1 LGHKVHPYGFRIG
14 IIKPW
19 LAKWY
24 ADRDYAT
31 LLQEDMRIR
40 ELVARQLSNASVSQV
55 EIERGINH
63 VTVTVHTAKPGIVI
77 GKGGANVEALRTNI
91 GKLTDKKV
99 KLEIKE
105 ILQPELDGM
114 LLAQN
119 VAGQLERRIAF
130 RKAIKQSIQRTIKAV
145 AKGVKIQVSGRL
157 GGSEMSRTEWDKE
170 GRIPLGT
177 LRADISYG
185 VVHAHTT
192 YGRIGVK
199 AWVYRGEQL
208 GDRPGSARTEPRAPR
223 RTAAA
228 TRTRSAGRAATD
240 GAPVAAED
248 GATAATAVVDE
259 PMTAPQAAPAP
270 AAPETVEPVA
280 AAEEAP
286 VAVAEEPTESAAEP
300 VGAAAEPEAAE
311 AEPVA
316 DAAIAAEPE
325 AIAAEPEAPAE
336 PKAPAEPEAPAEPA
350 APAKRSR
357 AASSRSTSATP
368 KAPRTRKSPAKKAA
382 AKPEAEPEA
391 TEKPASDTPDAGSEE
406 G

>member
-1 LGHKVHPYGFRIG
+1 MGHKVHPYGFRLG

-31 LLQEDMRIR
+31 LLQEDMKIR
-40 ELVARQLSNASVSQV
+40 QLVDRQLSNASVSQV

-63 VTVTVHTAKPGIVI
+63 VTVTVHSAKPGIVI
-77 GKGGANVEALRTNI
+77 GKGGANVEMLRTAV
-91 GKLTDKKV
+91 GKLTNKKV

-114 LLAQN
+114 LVAQN

-130 RKAIKQSIQRTIKAV
+130 RKAIKQSIQRTIKAG

-185 VVHAHTT
+185 VVHARTT

-208 GDRPGSARTEPRAPR
+208 GERPGSARTEPREAR
-223 RTAAA
+223 RPAR
-228 TRTRSAGRAATD
+228 TRTRTATTTGRAS
-240 GAPVAAED
+240 
-248 GATAATAVVDE
+248 ATAVAERPAAEVATVAPAEAKPADVE
-259 PMTAPQAAPAP
+259 PTTAEVVEATTMAAPAP
-270 AAPETVEPVA
+270 T
-280 AAEEAP
+280 
-286 VAVAEEPTESAAEP
+286 
-300 VGAAAEPEAAE
+300 
-311 AEPVA
+311 
-316 DAAIAAEPE
+316 
-325 AIAAEPEAPAE
+325 
-336 PKAPAEPEAPAEPA
+336 A
-350 APAKRSR
+350 APAKAAAAAP
-357 AASSRSTSATP
+357 AASAPAPKRTSTRS
-368 KAPRTRKSPAKKAA
+368 AA
-382 AKPEAEPEA
+382 AKTTKAAEAKA
-391 TEKPASDTPDAGSEE
+391 TEAAGDKDGKARPKGGKE
-406 G
+406 

>member
-1 LGHKVHPYGFRIG
+1 MGHKVHPYGFRIG

-40 ELVARQLSNASVSQV
+40 ELVAKQLANASVSQV

-130 RKAIKQSIQRTIKAV
+130 RKAIKQSIQRTIKAG
-145 AKGVKIQVSGRL
+145 AKGVKIQVAGRL

-208 GDRPGSARTEPRAPR
+208 GDRPGTARPEPRAPR
-223 RTAAA
+223 RGAAPTRARRAPAAA
-228 TRTRSAGRAATD
+228 SE
-240 GAPVAAED
+240 APVPEASV
-248 GATAATAVVDE
+248 ATAVEE
-259 PMTAPQAAPAP
+259 PMAAAVEAPVVKTPVVEAAVEETPVVETPVVEAP
-270 AAPETVEPVA
+270 
-280 AAEEAP
+280 AEEAP
-286 VAVAEEPTESAAEP
+286 
-300 VGAAAEPEAAE
+300 AAAE
-311 AEPVA
+311 
-316 DAAIAAEPE
+316 
-325 AIAAEPEAPAE
+325 APAANDTADE
-336 PKAPAEPEAPAEPA
+336 TPA
-350 APAKRSR
+350 ADE
-357 AASSRSTSATP
+357 AS
-368 KAPRTRKSPAKKAA
+368 
-382 AKPEAEPEA
+382 
-391 TEKPASDTPDAGSEE
+391 ASDGKEA
-406 G
+406 

>member
-1 LGHKVHPYGFRIG
+1 MGHKVHPYGFRIG

-91 GKLTDKKV
+91 GKLTNKKV

-130 RKAIKQSIQRTIKAV
+130 RKAIKQSIQRTIKAG

-208 GDRPGSARTEPRAPR
+208 GERPGSARTEPRAPR
-223 RTAAA
+223 RAPAGTRPRAGAAPA
-228 TRTRSAGRAATD
+228 ASRARPD
-240 GAPVAAED
+240 RGAVEQPAAEQ
-248 GATAATAVVDE
+248 ATAVVTPE
-259 PMTAPQAAPAP
+259 VETPQVETPQVETPQVETPQVAAQAEAPQAEAPPAETAPAEAAPAEAAPAEAVAEAAAPAEAAPAEAAVEAPGAEADAP
-270 AAPETVEPVA
+270 AAKTA
-280 AAEEAP
+280 
-286 VAVAEEPTESAAEP
+286 
-300 VGAAAEPEAAE
+300 
-311 AEPVA
+311 
-316 DAAIAAEPE
+316 
-325 AIAAEPEAPAE
+325 
-336 PKAPAEPEAPAEPA
+336 KAKT
-350 APAKRSR
+350 AKAKTAQPRASR
-357 AASSRSTSATP
+357 AT
-368 KAPRTRKSPAKKAA
+368 KAKKAA
-382 AKPEAEPEA
+382 KTDDGAAKDAAPAAEGEPDGDASGDE
-391 TEKPASDTPDAGSEE
+391 PAAKES
-406 G
+406 

>member
-1 LGHKVHPYGFRIG
+1 MGHKVHPYGFRIG

-130 RKAIKQSIQRTIKAV
+130 RKAIKQSIQRTIKAG

-223 RTAAA
+223 RNATA

-240 GAPVAAED
+240 GTPAAAEEA
-248 GATAATAVVDE
+248 ATAATAVLDE
-259 PMTAPQAAPAP
+259 PMTAPQAEQPAAAIESPEP
-270 AAPETVEPVA
+270 AAPVEEVA
-280 AAEEAP
+280 
-286 VAVAEEPTESAAEP
+286 VAVAELPAEAPAAEP
-300 VGAAAEPEAAE
+300 VEAAAEPAPEPPAE
-311 AEPVA
+311 AEATP
-316 DAAIAAEPE
+316 EPE
-325 AIAAEPEAPAE
+325 AS
-336 PKAPAEPEAPAEPA
+336 AEPA
-350 APAKRSR
+350 AKPKRASR
-357 AASSRSTSATP
+357 AASTRSTSAAP
-368 KAPRTRKSPAKKAA
+368 KAPRARKAPAKKAA
-382 AKPEAEPEA
+382 LKAEPEA
-391 TEKPASDTPDAGSEE
+391 TEKPASDAADAGSEE

>member
-1 LGHKVHPYGFRIG
+1 MGHKVHPYGFRIG

-130 RKAIKQSIQRTIKAV
+130 RKAIKQSIQRTIKAG

-223 RTAAA
+223 RNATA

-240 GAPVAAED
+240 GAPAAAEEA
-248 GATAATAVVDE
+248 ATAATAVVDE
-259 PMTAPQAAPAP
+259 PMTAPQATPEQPAAVVETPEP
-270 AAPETVEPVA
+270 AAPV
-280 AAEEAP
+280 EEAP
-286 VAVAEEPTESAAEP
+286 VAVAEEPARPGRAGGRRRARGRR
-300 VGAAAEPEAAE
+300 GARARGAGRGRGAGRAE
-311 AEPVA
+311 APPSRGAGRASRQGKASVTGSVDSIDERRRRRRHA
-316 DAAIAAEPE
+316 PE
-325 AIAAEPEAPAE
+325 RRRRRRPPRRREPEAP
-336 PKAPAEPEAPAEPA
+336 
-350 APAKRSR
+350 
-357 AASSRSTSATP
+357 
-368 KAPRTRKSPAKKAA
+368 
-382 AKPEAEPEA
+382 
-391 TEKPASDTPDAGSEE
+391 EKPASDAADAGSEE

>member
-1 LGHKVHPYGFRIG
+1 MGHKVHPYGFRIG

-40 ELVARQLSNASVSQV
+40 ELVAKQLSNASVSQV

-77 GKGGANVEALRTNI
+77 GKGGANVEALRTNV
-91 GKLTDKKV
+91 GKLTNKKV

-130 RKAIKQSIQRTIKAV
+130 RKAIKQSIQRTIKAG

-208 GDRPGSARTEPRAPR
+208 GERPGSARTEPRPPRRGTTPTRTRAARPTSSRPEEGAAPTATAVEEPAPKARAPR
-223 RTAAA
+223 RTAKA
-228 TRTRSAGRAATD
+228 
-240 GAPVAAED
+240 AAEP
-248 GATAATAVVDE
+248 AAVEQEVVAE
-259 PMTAPQAAPAP
+259 APGEAAQASEAAPTADRTDAP
-270 AAPETVEPVA
+270 AAPT
-280 AAEEAP
+280 AP
-286 VAVAEEPTESAAEP
+286 DT
-300 VGAAAEPEAAE
+300 
-311 AEPVA
+311 
-316 DAAIAAEPE
+316 
-325 AIAAEPEAPAE
+325 
-336 PKAPAEPEAPAEPA
+336 EPA
-350 APAKRSR
+350 AASAPEVGPAGD
-357 AASSRSTSATP
+357 
-368 KAPRTRKSPAKKAA
+368 APAA
-382 AKPEAEPEA
+382 ADASDA
-391 TEKPASDTPDAGSEE
+391 SDAPASESSDKES
-406 G
+406 

>member
-1 LGHKVHPYGFRIG
+1 MGHKVHPYGFRIG

-40 ELVARQLSNASVSQV
+40 ELVARQLANASVSQV

-77 GKGGANVEALRTNI
+77 GKGGANVEALRTNV

-130 RKAIKQSIQRTIKAV
+130 RKAIKQSIQRTIKAG

-208 GDRPGSARTEPRAPR
+208 GDRPGTARTEPRAAR
-223 RTAAA
+223 RAPAPTARPTPARAAASRSRAAA
-228 TRTRSAGRAATD
+228 T
-240 GAPVAAED
+240 PAEAQV
-248 GATAATAVVDE
+248 ATATAT
-259 PMTAPQAAPAP
+259 
-270 AAPETVEPVA
+270 
-280 AAEEAP
+280 
-286 VAVAEEPTESAAEP
+286 
-300 VGAAAEPEAAE
+300 
-311 AEPVA
+311 
-316 DAAIAAEPE
+316 
-325 AIAAEPEAPAE
+325 EAPAE
-336 PKAPAEPEAPAEPA
+336 TVDAAVTAEPQSATVAETPTEPETRAATAEATETAEPLPPTPSDEPA
-350 APAKRSR
+350 AAEGPGDTQPPAAKAADVGPAGDEP
-357 AASSRSTSATP
+357 AASSD
-368 KAPRTRKSPAKKAA
+368 
-382 AKPEAEPEA
+382 AEKE
-391 TEKPASDTPDAGSEE
+391 S
-406 G
+406 

>member
-40 ELVARQLSNASVSQV
+40 ELVAKQLSNASVSQV

-91 GKLTDKKV
+91 GKLTNKKV

-130 RKAIKQSIQRTIKAV
+130 RKAIKQSIQRTIKAG

-208 GDRPGSARTEPRAPR
+208 GERPGSARTEPRAPR
-223 RTAAA
+223 RGAAPARPRAAA
-228 TRTRSAGRAATD
+228 RPAAAPRAAQ
-240 GAPVAAED
+240 AESH
-248 GATAATAVVDE
+248 AATAVEE
-259 PMTAPQAAPAP
+259 PVTRVETAEVVTPQIEAQATPQETPEPTSEPAETATVAEAAAPKAPARARSTKAKAPARGSATKAAAAKETSGDTQPPAAPAP
-270 AAPETVEPVA
+270 EVGPADDASAGEPSGK
-280 AAEEAP
+280 
-286 VAVAEEPTESAAEP
+286 ES
-300 VGAAAEPEAAE
+300 
-311 AEPVA
+311 
-316 DAAIAAEPE
+316 
-325 AIAAEPEAPAE
+325 
-336 PKAPAEPEAPAEPA
+336 
-350 APAKRSR
+350 
-357 AASSRSTSATP
+357 
-368 KAPRTRKSPAKKAA
+368 
-382 AKPEAEPEA
+382 
-391 TEKPASDTPDAGSEE
+391 
-406 G
+406 

>member
-1 LGHKVHPYGFRIG
+1 MGHKVHPYGFRIG

-130 RKAIKQSIQRTIKAV
+130 RKAIKQSIQRTIKAG

-208 GDRPGSARTEPRAPR
+208 GERPGSARTEPRAPR
-223 RTAAA
+223 RGAAPTRGRRTAEREAPPAVDEAA
-228 TRTRSAGRAATD
+228 VATAVEEPTTATAVAEAPEAQVVD
-240 GAPVAAED
+240 VAPEPAVVEESAPVAEAS
-248 GATAATAVVDE
+248 
-259 PMTAPQAAPAP
+259 APD
-270 AAPETVEPVA
+270 VEPVA
-280 AAEEAP
+280 EASAPAADVEPAVEASVPTPAPRKRKAAPKAAPKSAAKDAPKGAAKDATSGEEA
-286 VAVAEEPTESAAEP
+286 
-300 VGAAAEPEAAE
+300 
-311 AEPVA
+311 
-316 DAAIAAEPE
+316 
-325 AIAAEPEAPAE
+325 
-336 PKAPAEPEAPAEPA
+336 
-350 APAKRSR
+350 
-357 AASSRSTSATP
+357 
-368 KAPRTRKSPAKKAA
+368 
-382 AKPEAEPEA
+382 
-391 TEKPASDTPDAGSEE
+391 
-406 G
+406 